1 MNVGKFSQ
9 NQSAGY
15 TKLIFVVANAW
26 TTITPK
32 GSQPTT
38 KMKTQ

>member
-1 MNVGKFSQ
+1 MSVGKFST
-9 NQSAGY
+9 NQRVGY
-15 TKLIFVVANAW
+15 AKLIFVVANAW
-26 TTITPK
+26 ITITPK